1 MEFSTFYILFLLKHA
16 GVNIFP
22 FAPRYLGA
30 EFYKIN
36 DLGQDFGGLN
46 NKTLY
51 TGFKATINRDIH
63 LITFT
68 KACNFVF
75 NCCKIQEISMKIG
88 LFTHYCTL
96 PFFCWEE
103 FWFFG
108 IKFITLGAEIVIFW
122 KIFTPDWTAQIQ
134 DG

>member
-1 MEFSTFYILFLLKHA
+1 MWKLFVILILLKSSLP

-51 TGFKATINRDIH
+51 TGFETTINRDIH

-88 LFTHYCTL
+88 FFTHHCTL
-96 PFFCWEE
+96 PFFDGKN
-103 FWFFG
+103 FDS
-108 IKFITLGAEIVIFW
+108 LGQNF
-122 KIFTPDWTAQIQ
+122 
-134 DG
+134 

>member
-1 MEFSTFYILFLLKHA
+1 MEFGKSISPFHWFT

-30 EFYKIN
+30 EFYRIN

-46 NKTLY
+46 NKTFY
-51 TGFKATINRDIH
+51 KGFETTINRDIY

-96 PFFCWEE
+96 PFLCWEE
-103 FWFFG
+103 SWFFG
-108 IKFITLGAEIVIFW
+108 AKFISLGAEIVFYNPEIW
-122 KIFTPDWTAQIQ
+122 MSKRLNVTNS
-134 DG
+134 